1 MHLANLSTS
10 APTLAPGEPGCPDI
24 ARLGP
29 TLRRAILSATLGP
42 SLRRAG
48 IRWYG
53 PDKSETIKRVTLRGL
68 AKRGLLF
75 FPDPNTA
82 RATKRGHWCARTLRT
97 EIAGLS
103 YCVEIKG
110 ISNFIMG
117 ENDVTSSLD

>member
-1 MHLANLSTS
+1 MRRADISTPL
-10 APTLAPGEPGCPDI
+10 PTLAPGEPGCPDLGG
-24 ARLGP
+24 LGP
-29 TLRRAILSATLGP
+29 SLRLALLSATLGP

-53 PDKSETIKRVTLRGL
+53 PDKRGTIKRVTLQGL
-68 AKRGLLF
+68 ARRGLLF

-82 RATKRGHWCARTLRT
+82 RATRRGHWCARTLRT

-103 YCVEIKG
+103 YCVEING

-117 ENDVTSSLD
+117 ENECHTVA